1 MKFYLI
7 VAKGKKQ
14 GMPIPVE
21 IDLFLLGS
29 GELCQLRAVH
39 DDIGEQHCA
48 LVTRGRKVFVSD
60 LASGH
65 PTFVNGEML
74 EPGSEWPL
82 HSRDVLEVG
91 PLKFM
96 VQYREKA
103 LSQRDLEEWAH
114 SCLDQNTERK
124 LEFDR
129 RGPEQLE
136 SQFHSEEYEQAA
148 SAAAAILDGLN
159 AQRGV
164 VKGRLRISREGGIS
178 VARITDVFLVEDS
191 ELALIKHELHEN
203 LATPNQ
209 RVLIDMKNVKR
220 MSSQAAEMF
229 AELRTWLRAKGS
241 RMAFCRLKNDFAHM
255 FQVYPSTRD
264 VPMFAEKPKALAAKW

>member
-21 IDLFLLGS
+21 VDLFLIGS
-29 GELCQLRAVH
+29 GPVCQLRAVH

-48 LVTRGRKVFVSD
+48 IVTRGRKVFVSD
-60 LASGH
+60 LDSGH
-65 PTFVNGEML
+65 PTFVNDEVL
-74 EPGSEWPL
+74 TPGVEWPL
-82 HSRDVLEVG
+82 HTRDLLQVG

-103 LSQRDLEEWAH
+103 LSQRDLEEWAL
-114 SCLDQNTERK
+114 SCLDQNSERK
-124 LEFDR
+124 KEFSR
-129 RGPEQLE
+129 SE
-136 SQFHSEEYEQAA
+136 SDEFHSQQFEAAA
-148 SAAAAILDGLN
+148 SAAAAILEGLN

-164 VKGRLRISREGGIS
+164 LKGRLRISREGSITI
-178 VARITDVFLVEDS
+178 VRINDVYLVEDA
-191 ELALIKHELHEN
+191 ELALINHELHEN
-203 LATPNQ
+203 LDQPNL

-229 AELRTWLRAKGS
+229 SHLRSWLRPKGS
-241 RMAFCRLKNDFAHM
+241 RLAFCRLRPEFEQMLRA
-255 FQVYPSTRD
+255 YPTSQDLPT
-264 VPMFAEKPKALAAKW
+264 FSEKPKALSAKW

>member
-21 IDLFLLGS
+21 VDLFLIGS
-29 GELCQLRAVH
+29 GPVCQLRAVH

-48 LVTRGRKVFVSD
+48 IVTRGRKVFVSD
-60 LASGH
+60 LDSGH
-65 PTFVNGEML
+65 PSFVNGEL
-74 EPGSEWPL
+74 LTPGVEWPL
-82 HSRDVLEVG
+82 HSRDILEVG

-103 LSQRDLEEWAH
+103 LSQRDLEEWAL
-114 SCLDQNTERK
+114 SCLDQNSERRK
-124 LEFDR
+124 DFDR
-129 RGPEQLE
+129 AAGGDD
-136 SQFHSEEYEQAA
+136 FHSEQYEAAA

-164 VKGRLRISREGGIS
+164 IKGRLRISREGT
-178 VARITDVFLVEDS
+178 ITIVRVNDVYLVEDA

-203 LATPNQ
+203 LDSQNL
-209 RVLIDMKNVKR
+209 RVLIDLKNVKR

-229 AELRTWLRAKGS
+229 ANLRSWLRPKGS
-241 RMAFCRLKNDFAHM
+241 RLAFCRMRPEFEQMLRS
-255 FQVYPSTRD
+255 YPVSKDLPT
-264 VPMFAEKPKALAAKW
+264 FGEKPKALAAKW

>member
-21 IDLFLLGS
+21 IDLFLIGS
-29 GELCQLRAVH
+29 GPMCQLRAVH

-48 LVTRGRKVFVSD
+48 IVTRGRKVFVSD
-60 LASGH
+60 LDSGH
-65 PTFVNGEML
+65 PTFVNGEVL
-74 EPGSEWPL
+74 TPGLEWPL
-82 HSRDVLEVG
+82 HSRNILEVG

-96 VQYREKA
+96 VQYREKS
-103 LSQRDLEEWAH
+103 LSQRDLEEWALH
-114 SCLDQNTERK
+114 CLDQHVERGK
-124 LEFDR
+124 EFDR
-129 RGPEQLE
+129 TE
-136 SQFHSEEYEQAA
+136 SDEFHSEQYEAAA

-164 VKGRLRISREGGIS
+164 IKGRLRISREGGIT
-178 VARITDVFLVEDS
+178 VVRVNDVYLVEDA
-191 ELALIKHELHEN
+191 ELALINHELHEHLDATN
-203 LATPNQ
+203 L

-229 AELRTWLRAKGS
+229 ANLRGWLRPKGS
-241 RMAFCRLKNDFAHM
+241 RMAICRLRSEFEGMLRAYPVTNDI
-255 FQVYPSTRD
+255 QV
-264 VPMFAEKPKALAAKW
+264 FGEKPKALAAKW

>member
-21 IDLFLLGS
+21 IDLFLIGS
-29 GELCQLRAVH
+29 GAMCQLRAVH

-48 LVTRGRKVFVSD
+48 IVTRGRKVFVSD
-60 LASGH
+60 LDSGR
-65 PTFVNGEML
+65 PTFVNGEVL
-74 EPGSEWPL
+74 TPGLEWPL
-82 HSRDVLEVG
+82 HSRDILEVG

-103 LSQRDLEEWAH
+103 LSQRDLEEWAL
-114 SCLDQNTERK
+114 SCLDQHVERRK
-124 LEFDR
+124 EFDR
-129 RGPEQLE
+129 TE
-136 SQFHSEEYEQAA
+136 SDEFHSEQYEAAA

-164 VKGRLRISREGGIS
+164 IKGRLRISREGGIT
-178 VARITDVFLVEDS
+178 VVRVNDVYLVEDA
-191 ELALIKHELHEN
+191 ELAQINHELHEQLDN
-203 LATPNQ
+203 PNQ
-209 RVLIDMKNVKR
+209 RVLIDLKNVKR

-229 AELRTWLRAKGS
+229 ANLRGWLRPKGTRMAMCRLRTEFESMLRSYPAT
-241 RMAFCRLKNDFAHM
+241 NDL
-255 FQVYPSTRD
+255 Q
-264 VPMFAEKPKALAAKW
+264 MFAEKPKALAAKW

>member
-21 IDLFLLGS
+21 IDLFLIGS
-29 GELCQLRAVH
+29 GPMCQLRAVH

-48 LVTRGRKVFVSD
+48 IVTRGRRVYVSD
-60 LASGH
+60 LDSGR
-65 PTFVNGEML
+65 PTFVNGEVL
-74 EPGSEWPL
+74 TPGVEWPL
-82 HSRDVLEVG
+82 HPRDILEVG

-96 VQYREKA
+96 IQYREKV
-103 LSQRDLEEWAH
+103 LNQRDLEEWAL
-114 SCLDQNTERK
+114 SCLDQNVARK
-124 LEFDR
+124 KEFDR
-129 RGPEQLE
+129 SDSEE
-136 SQFHSEEYEQAA
+136 FHSEQFEAAA

-164 VKGRLRISREGGIS
+164 VKGRLRLSREGGIT
-178 VARITDVFLVEDS
+178 VVRVNDVYLVEDA
-191 ELALIKHELHEN
+191 ELAQINHELHE
-203 LATPNQ
+203 LLDQPNM

-229 AELRTWLRAKGS
+229 AHLRGWLRPKGS
-241 RMAFCRLKNDFAHM
+241 RLAFCRLRPEFEQMLRAYPVTTDLQM
-255 FQVYPSTRD
+255 FP
-264 VPMFAEKPKALAAKW
+264 EKPKALSAKW

>member
-21 IDLFLLGS
+21 VDLFLIGS
-29 GELCQLRAVH
+29 GPVCQLRAVH

-48 LVTRGRKVFVSD
+48 IVTRGRKVFVSD
-60 LASGH
+60 LDSGH
-65 PTFVNGEML
+65 PSFVNGEVL
-74 EPGSEWPL
+74 TPGVEWPL
-82 HSRDVLEVG
+82 HSRDMLEVG

-103 LSQRDLEEWAH
+103 LSQRDLEEWAL
-114 SCLDQNTERK
+114 SCLDQNSERK
-124 LEFDR
+124 REFDR
-129 RGPEQLE
+129 TEKGE
-136 SQFHSEEYEQAA
+136 FHSEQYEAAA
-148 SAAAAILDGLN
+148 SAAAAILEGLN

-164 VKGRLRISREGGIS
+164 LKGRLRISREGT
-178 VARITDVFLVEDS
+178 ITIVRVNDVYLVEDA
-191 ELALIKHELHEN
+191 ELALINHELHEHLDQPN
-203 LATPNQ
+203 L

-229 AELRTWLRAKGS
+229 AHLRSWLRPKGS
-241 RMAFCRLKNDFAHM
+241 RLAFCRLRSEFEQMLRA
-255 FQVYPSTRD
+255 YPVSQD
-264 VPMFAEKPKALAAKW
+264 LPIFAEKPKALSAKW

>member
-21 IDLFLLGS
+21 VDLFLIGS
-29 GELCQLRAVH
+29 GPVCQLRAAH

-48 LVTRGRKVFVSD
+48 MVTRGRKVFISD
-60 LASGH
+60 LDSGH
-65 PTFVNGEML
+65 PTFVNGEVL
-74 EPGSEWPL
+74 TPGVEWPL
-82 HSRDVLEVG
+82 HSRDILEVG

-103 LSQRDLEEWAH
+103 LSQRDLEEWAL
-114 SCLDQNTERK
+114 SCLDQNSERK
-124 LEFDR
+124 REFDR
-129 RGPEQLE
+129 SRADEE
-136 SQFHSEEYEQAA
+136 FHSEQFEAAA
-148 SAAAAILDGLN
+148 SAAAAILEGLN

-164 VKGRLRISREGGIS
+164 KKGRLRVSREGT
-178 VARITDVFLVEDS
+178 ITVVRVNDVYLVEDA
-191 ELALIKHELHEN
+191 ELALINHELHE
-203 LATPNQ
+203 LLDQANQ

-229 AELRTWLRAKGS
+229 GYLRNWLRPKGS
-241 RMAFCRLKNDFAHM
+241 RMAFCRLRPEFEQM
-255 FQVYPSTRD
+255 LRSYPATQDLQMYS
-264 VPMFAEKPKALAAKW
+264 EKPKALASKW